1 MLVVLV
7 LINLVYGII
16 NYDKILLY
24 VFFWL
29 ERVFIFRYVKN
40 WDIYYGNE
48 NFYVMILFKLKE

>member
-1 MLVVLV
+1 MLV

-48 NFYVMILFKLKE
+48 NFYVMILFKLKK